1 MIRVDIN
8 ETFPITVSLVDE
20 VAQSAATGKTVYYDI
35 RQQPGDVSLAPPV
48 AGILVESTI
57 EPGIYNALE
66 TIDTAGEY
74 VVYAT
79 CSGFISNT
87 EEIIVN
93 DESIYDVVKNTHQY
107 NISVED
113 VIRETVTPTAS
124 QAARNV
130 PVGLTDYVITWIK
143 AETDADWASPVSSG
157 VVWAHY
163 RDLASVVPYKMGGPF

>member
-1 MIRVDIN
+1 MIRVNKN

-20 VAQSAATGKTVYYDI
+20 VALEAATGKTVYYDI
-35 RQQPGDVSLAPPV
+35 RRQPGDVSLSPPHT
-48 AGILVESTI
+48 GILVESTI

-66 TIDTAGEY
+66 SVDTAGEY

-87 EEIIVN
+87 EELIVN
-93 DESIYDVVKNTHQY
+93 AENIYEVVKNTHQY

-113 VIRETVTPTAS
+113 VIRESAVPTAS

-130 PVGLTDYVITWIK
+130 PLGLTDYVVTWIK
-143 AETDADWASPVSSG
+143 AETDADWSTPVSSG
-157 VVWAHY
+157 IVWAHY
-163 RDLASVVPYKMGGPF
+163 RSTDDTVPYLMGGPF